1 MDYSGINAKI
11 KAMRGNLLNTGD
23 YARLCQAD
31 SVDSAARTL
40 SEYPAYRAAMSRALN
55 AEIHRDIVEQKIL
68 LSLSDDFKRIYNFIS
83 DFSIRKYMN
92 AYFLS
97 FELGIIKTLL
107 CMVYD
112 ERDINYSVPELNL
125 LIGSE
130 LRIDTASL
138 KASKNPEE
146 FIRNLRGAGFYSML
160 TDAFTS
166 RSSLFDIEMQLD
178 LYYYMNLWKRQ
189 RQYLDTKNRRLMER
203 ISGSEIDLRNI
214 MWVYRLKKYYNLDN
228 SRIYAY
234 LIPISY
240 RLPRARLM
248 RMVQCPSVDALI
260 AEIESSPYGAVFD
273 DFSGLERSYYKR
285 MSKMYSFASMTS
297 TQSLAYTTG
306 FVYLKE
312 LELKNLISLL
322 EGVRYKLK
330 PGDIMS
336 YLNLPREAE
345 AR

>member
-11 KAMRGNLLNTGD
+11 KAMRGNLLTAAD
-23 YARLCQAD
+23 YARLCQAG
-31 SVDSAARTL
+31 SVEAVARTL
-40 SEYPAYRAAMSRALN
+40 SEYPAYRAAMSQTLN
-55 AEIHRDIVEQKIL
+55 MEIHRDIVEQKIL
-68 LSLSDDFKRIYNFIS
+68 LSLSDDFKRIYSFLS
-83 DFSIRKYMN
+83 DFGVRKYMS

-112 ERDINYSVPELNL
+112 ERDISYSAPELNL
-125 LIGSE
+125 LIGTE
-130 LRIDTASL
+130 LKINTASL

-146 FIRNLRGAGFYSML
+146 FIRNLQGAGFYSML

-166 RSSLFDIEMQLD
+166 RSSLFEIEMQLD

-214 MWVYRLKKYYNLDN
+214 MWVYRLKKYYNLNN

-240 RLPRARLM
+240 RLRRARLM
-248 RMVQCPSVDALI
+248 RMVQCASIPELCV
-260 AEIESSPYGAVFD
+260 EIETSPYGAVFGD
-273 DFSGLERSYYKR
+273 LSSLEKAYYKQ
-285 MSKMYSFASMTS
+285 MSKLYIRASSMHP
-297 TQSLAYTTG
+297 QSLAYTTG
-306 FVYLKE
+306 FVYFKE
-312 LELKNLISLL
+312 LELRNLISLL

-330 PGDIMS
+330 PSDIMS
-336 YLNLPREAE
+336 YLNLHKEAE
-345 AR
+345 A